1 MKRIKKPSFDP
12 AVVLD
17 ACTSG
22 ISDPQLATRF
32 KAARPYLLAK
42 FHDYELN
49 ADTHN
54 LFSFNACSWGDGTQV
69 VVADMSKKELVDLYS
84 DQMVVGSKPGRKQY
98 DSLMMLAPLG
108 KCPFCGFGQVS
119 TLDHFLSKSRYPM
132 FSVLTFNLIP
142 SCSDCNTGKG
152 SSVLANGTQ
161 ILHPYFEDAVV
172 ETVPWLFSEL
182 IESVPAA
189 VQYFVK
195 PPTNWS
201 AGLAIRVTNHF
212 KDLEL
217 AKRFGV
223 EAASELASLSDIL
236 DALETP
242 EAREI
247 HLLSISRVERKKRTN
262 SWRAALYEAVAGSPW
277 YKKDGFRNPDL

>member
-1 MKRIKKPSFDP
+1 MKRIRKPNVDP
-12 AVVLD
+12 AVVFD
-17 ACTSG
+17 ACTGG
-22 ISDPQLATRF
+22 ISDPELAARF
-32 KAARPYLLAK
+32 NAARPYLLAK
-42 FHDYELN
+42 FHDYELCAN
-49 ADTHN
+49 SHN
-54 LFSFNACSWGDGTQV
+54 LLSFYACSWGNETQV
-69 VVADMSKKELVDLYS
+69 VVADMNKKELVDLYS
-84 DQMVVGSKPGRKQY
+84 DHMVAGGKPGRKQY

-119 TLDHFLSKSRYPM
+119 TLDHFLSKSRYPA

-142 SCSDCNTGKG
+142 SCSDCNKGKG
-152 SSVLANGTQ
+152 SSALANGTQ

-182 IESVPAA
+182 IESVPAT

-195 PPTNWS
+195 PPTDWS
-201 AGLAIRVTNHF
+201 ADLAIRVTNHF
-212 KDLEL
+212 QDLAL

-242 EAREI
+242 EAREV
-247 HLLSISRVERKKRTN
+247 HLLSISRVERRIRTN

>member
-1 MKRIKKPSFDP
+1 MKRIRKPNFDP

-17 ACTSG
+17 TCTSG
-22 ISDPQLATRF
+22 INDPELATRF
-32 KAARPYLLAK
+32 NAARPYLLAK
-42 FHDYELN
+42 FHDYERC
-49 ADTHN
+49 ADAHN
-54 LFSFNACSWGDGTQV
+54 LFSFDACSWGNETQV

-84 DQMVVGSKPGRKQY
+84 DQMVASSKPGRKQY

-119 TLDHFLSKSRYPM
+119 TLDHLLSKSRYPA

-152 SSVLANGTQ
+152 SSVLENGTQ
-161 ILHPYFEDAVV
+161 ILHPYYEDAVV

-182 IESVPAA
+182 IESVPAT
-189 VQYFVK
+189 VRYFVQ
-195 PPTNWS
+195 PPTDWS
-201 AGLAIRVTNHF
+201 ADLTIRVTNHF
-212 KDLEL
+212 RDLEL

-236 DALETP
+236 DTLETSD
-242 EAREI
+242 AREI

-262 SWRAALYEAVAGSPW
+262 TWRAALYEAVAGSAW
-277 YKKDGFRNPDL
+277 YKNDGFRNPNL